1 MPIFPLLTV
10 KFGLCSIANRVS
22 ATDLRIHT
30 RSNGSRMVTILSA
43 DISRLLDSIVS
54 GNQEQTIQE
63 TLDLLGAKS
72 VPPAKL
78 AARVGIPAAWG
89 GGDGYPLSTLSV
101 AGRVAEWMRS
111 IPIGPEPGADVR
123 RALAPALPLV
133 QGFVAVADRVK
144 PGLVEPHPSLPD
156 PLMPRDVKHPGG
168 PLGALRDAVASHDVE
183 GVRRI
188 LLGYYAT
195 GTDYRNVLTAIYAAL
210 AEYYPEHGRPLC
222 FAVLG
227 SRVLDMAD
235 WGDRVPAFI
244 YWFAPLMVEVTPGTP
259 VEEATRAYSSVESHD
274 LGWLRTR
281 LSIPKEDAAGSVYQR
296 ALLSGSAE
304 AACDVTLQALKNGAT
319 PMGAAAGISL
329 AAAQMVNAVP
339 AGDIAGLQQAGR
351 LLLYTHSVH
360 VATTQTQ
367 SPEIW
372 PLLYTAACAVNAAGA
387 GSRQAT
393 DQLGTRAATSTP
405 VGGLIAASM
414 LRTLEQVVRAGDT
427 ASALAV
433 TKRYLQMG
441 HPARAL
447 AGVIASVAAGR
458 SSGVVARTDFHPLVL
473 TAAAVEGYLMLP
485 EALAASGQNALL
497 SAAIRLAGELQSEQ
511 LLATAVQGAI
521 DQRIG
526 GANT

>member
-1 MPIFPLLTV
+1 
-10 KFGLCSIANRVS
+10 
-22 ATDLRIHT
+22 
-30 RSNGSRMVTILSA
+30 MVTILSA

-54 GNQEQTIQE
+54 GNQEQTIHE
-63 TLDLLGAKS
+63 TLDLLGDKK

-123 RALAPALPLV
+123 RMLVPALPLV
-133 QGFVAVADRVK
+133 QGFEAVADRVK

-156 PLMPRDVKHPGG
+156 PIMPRDVKHPGG
-168 PLGALRDAVASHDVE
+168 PLGALRDALASQDVD

-259 VEEATRAYSSVESHD
+259 VEEATRAYSTVASHD
-274 LGWLRTR
+274 LSWLRTR
-281 LSIPKEDAAGSVYQR
+281 LGVPKEDAAGLVYQR
-296 ALLSGSAE
+296 ALVSGSAE
-304 AACDVTLQALKNGAT
+304 AACDATLQALRNGAT

-329 AAAQMVNAVP
+329 AAAQIVTAVP
-339 AGDIAGLQQAGR
+339 VGDIAGLQQAGR

-387 GSRQAT
+387 RTGQAPP
-393 DQLGTRAATSTP
+393 QIIGTRAATSTP

-427 ASALAV
+427 AGALAV
-433 TKRYLQMG
+433 AQRYLQMG
-441 HPARAL
+441 HPTRAL

-458 SSGVVARTDFHPLVL
+458 SSGIARTAFHPLVL

-485 EALAASGQNALL
+485 EALAAGGQNALL

-511 LLATAVQGAI
+511 LLATAVQSAI
-521 DQRIG
+521 DQKIG
-526 GANT
+526 GTSR

>member
-1 MPIFPLLTV
+1 
-10 KFGLCSIANRVS
+10 
-22 ATDLRIHT
+22 
-30 RSNGSRMVTILSA
+30 MVTILSA

-54 GNQEQTIQE
+54 GNQEQMIHE
-63 TLDLLGAKS
+63 TLDLLGDKN

-111 IPIGPEPGADVR
+111 IPIGPEPGADER
-123 RALAPALPLV
+123 RTLAPALPLV

-144 PGLVEPHPSLPD
+144 PGMVEPHPSLPD

-168 PLGALRDAVASHDVE
+168 PLGALRDGLVSHDVE
-183 GVRRI
+183 AVRRI

-210 AEYYPEHGRPLC
+210 AQYYPENGRPLC

-227 SRVLDMAD
+227 SRLLDMAD
-235 WGDRVPAFI
+235 WGNRVPAFI
-244 YWFAPLMVEVTPGTP
+244 YWFAPLMIEVTPGTP
-259 VEEATRAYSSVESHD
+259 VEEATRAYSSIESHD

-281 LSIPKEDAAGSVYQR
+281 IAVPKEDAAGSVYQR
-296 ALLSGSAE
+296 ALVAGSAQD
-304 AACDVTLQALKNGAT
+304 ACDATLQALRNGAT
-319 PMGAAAGISL
+319 PMGAAAAICL
-329 AAAQMVNAVP
+329 AAADLVSVVP
-339 AGDIAGLQQAGR
+339 AGDTAGLQRAGR
-351 LLLYTHSVH
+351 LLLYTHSVQ

-372 PLLYTAACAVNAAGA
+372 SLLYTAACAVNAAGVGSGRA
-387 GSRQAT
+387 ADQIGSRAVS
-393 DQLGTRAATSTP
+393 STP

-427 ASALAV
+427 AGALAV
-433 TKRYLQMG
+433 AQRYLQMG

-458 SSGVVARTDFHPLVL
+458 DSETAVQTDFHPLVL

-485 EALAASGQNALL
+485 QALAASGQNSLL
-497 SAAIRLAGELQSEQ
+497 LAAIRLAGELQSGH
-511 LLATAVQGAI
+511 LLATSVQRAI
-521 DQRIG
+521 DQKIG
-526 GANT
+526 GANAGDTTAPR

>member
-1 MPIFPLLTV
+1 M
-10 KFGLCSIANRVS
+10 
-22 ATDLRIHT
+22 
-30 RSNGSRMVTILSA
+30 
-43 DISRLLDSIVS
+43 
-54 GNQEQTIQE
+54 
-63 TLDLLGAKS
+63 
-72 VPPAKL
+72 
-78 AARVGIPAAWG
+78 
-89 GGDGYPLSTLSV
+89 
-101 AGRVAEWMRS
+101 
-111 IPIGPEPGADVR
+111 
-123 RALAPALPLV
+123 LAPALPLV

-168 PLGALRDAVASHDVE
+168 PLGALRDALVAHDIE

-188 LLGYYAT
+188 LMGYYAT

-210 AEYYPEHGRPLC
+210 AEYYPENGRPLC

-259 VEEATRAYSSVESHD
+259 VAEASRAYSSVESHD
-274 LGWLRTR
+274 LSWLRTR
-281 LSIPKEDAAGSVYQR
+281 LSIPKDVAAGSSYQR
-296 ALLSGSAE
+296 ALVAGSAE
-304 AACDVTLQALKNGAT
+304 DACDATLQALRNGAT
-319 PMGAAAGISL
+319 PMGAAAGMCL
-329 AAAQMVNAVP
+329 AAAEIVSAVP
-339 AGDIAGLQQAGR
+339 AGDTAGLQQAGR

-387 GSRQAT
+387 GRAT
-393 DQLGTRAATSTP
+393 DQIGARAAPSNP

-427 ASALAV
+427 AGALAV
-433 TKRYLQMG
+433 AQRYLQMG

-458 SSGVVARTDFHPLVL
+458 DSVVVTRTAFHPLVL

-485 EALAASGQNALL
+485 EALAAGGQNSLL
-497 SAAIRLAGELQSEQ
+497 SAAIRLAGELQSEH
-511 LLATAVQGAI
+511 LLATSVQSAI
-521 DQRIG
+521 DQKIG
-526 GANT
+526 GTNTGNSAPPR

>member
-1 MPIFPLLTV
+1 
-10 KFGLCSIANRVS
+10 
-22 ATDLRIHT
+22 
-30 RSNGSRMVTILSA
+30 MVTILSA
-43 DISRLLDSIVS
+43 DISRLLDGIIS

-63 TLDLLGAKS
+63 TLDLLGTKK

-78 AARVGIPAAWG
+78 AARTGIPGAWG

-111 IPIGPEPGADVR
+111 IPIGPEPGADER
-123 RALAPALPLV
+123 RVLAPALPLV

-144 PGLVEPHPSLPD
+144 RGLVEPHPSQPD

-168 PLGALRDAVASHDVE
+168 PLGALRDALGSHDVE

-210 AEYYPEHGRPLC
+210 AEYYPESGRPLC

-259 VEEATRAYSSVESHD
+259 VEQASRAYGADASHD
-274 LGWLRTR
+274 LSWLRTR
-281 LSIPKEDAAGSVYQR
+281 LGIPKEDAAGVTYQR
-296 ALLSGSAE
+296 ALVAGSAE
-304 AACDVTLQALKNGAT
+304 GACDATLQALRAGAT
-319 PMGAAAGISL
+319 PMGVAAGASL
-329 AAAQMVNAVP
+329 AAAEILNTVP
-339 AGDIAGLQQAGR
+339 AGDSAGLQLAGR
-351 LLLYTHSVH
+351 LLLYTHSVQI
-360 VATTQTQ
+360 ATTQTQ

-387 GSRQAT
+387 SSGRSTDQIGSRAVP
-393 DQLGTRAATSTP
+393 STP

-414 LRTLEQVVRAGDT
+414 LRTLEQVVRSGDSAGG
-427 ASALAV
+427 LAV
-433 TKRYLQMG
+433 AQRYLQMG

-458 SSGVVARTDFHPLVL
+458 DSSAVSRSSFHPLVL

-485 EALAASGQNALL
+485 QALAGGGQNPLL
-497 SAAIRLAGELQSEQ
+497 LAAIRLAGELQSEH
-511 LLATAVQGAI
+511 LLATSVQNAI
-521 DQRIG
+521 DKRIG
-526 GANT
+526 GTDTADSAASR